1 MYFYEMGTGRLIAEA
16 GRGITNKA
24 IRKLQETDW
33 AKKQGGICRILEYTE
48 PRAIFFAEKN
58 IGRGGFEW
66 NNY

>member
-48 PRAIFFAEKN
+48 PRAIFFAEKK
-58 IGRGGFEW
+58 
-66 NNY
+66 